1 MNNEFIKVKRD
12 DLQGLYQV
20 LTNYP
25 AISKEQ
31 VQNEMHKVFG
41 EETFKPKDIMERVKT
56 FEDACRE
63 LGEDHPFVRSYNGY
77 ANNIHEN
84 NKNDTDIL
92 AYLKLRIICAALNEG
107 WEPQFTEDEW
117 RYYPWFTL
125 WTEDELS
132 EKSDEWKTDRHLIS
146 TGEYQTDY
154 AGLVCASSHLAPSS
168 ANATLGSRL
177 CLKSDTLAVYCG
189 KQFIN
194 IWADFCL
201 IRK

>member
-1 MNNEFIKVKRD
+1 MKEVIEVKRD
-12 DLQGLYQV
+12 DLRELYQV

-41 EETFKPKDIMERVKT
+41 EDTFKPKDIMERVKT

-63 LGEDHPFVRSYNGY
+63 LGEEHPFVRSYNGY
-77 ANNIHEN
+77 TNNIHEN

-117 RYYPWFTL
+117 RYYPWFWLYTQKEINDMD
-125 WTEDELS
+125 EDE
-132 EKSDEWKTDRHLIS
+132 KTDRRLMS
-146 TGEYQTDY
+146 TGEHRLHRVQPVEKTSWR
-154 AGLVCASSHLAPSS
+154 LVPLSVSCISHLVGERTVWEKL
-168 ANATLGSRL
+168 NL
-177 CLKSDTLAVYCG
+177 LKTPRSL
-189 KQFIN
+189 
-194 IWADFCL
+194 
-201 IRK
+201 